1 MKKYLILIVLIG
13 SILING
19 CTGIGDAVSNAQR
32 LQWKLGT
39 VSGMSVSGVS
49 LTNVSNFSSIN
60 PLDLVKLTS
69 DVASGKLPAS
79 FTLNLLAKNPEG
91 DGGSKNSS
99 DVIKSVAWR
108 LLIDNA
114 ETISG
119 NVAGP
124 VTIPG
129 VGQTATIPVAINID
143 LMQFFKNQ
151 GLQNLVGLALG
162 IGGKSGS
169 ASRLSLKIQPTIDT
183 FLGPITYPGEITVI
197 DKEFRSK

>member
-1 MKKYLILIVLIG
+1 MKKYIFIIIVLSTIIYSG
-13 SILING
+13 CASIS
-19 CTGIGDAVSNAQR
+19 DAVSNAQR

-39 VSGMSVSGVS
+39 VSGMNLSGVDVS
-49 LTNVSNFSSIN
+49 KVSNLSSIN
-60 PLDLVKLTS
+60 ALDLIKLTS
-69 DVASGKLPAS
+69 AVGSGKLPVG
-79 FTLNLLAKNPEG
+79 FTLNLLAKNPAG

-114 ETISG
+114 ETITG

-124 VTIPG
+124 ITIPG
-129 VGQTATIPVAINID
+129 VGQTATIPVSINLD
-143 LMQFFKNQ
+143 LMQFFKNE
-151 GLQNLVGLALG
+151 GLSNLVGLALG

-169 ASRLSLKIQPTIDT
+169 PARLSLKIQPTIDT

>member
-1 MKKYLILIVLIG
+1 MKKYILLVVLIG
-13 SILING
+13 TIIFES

-32 LQWKLGT
+32 LQWKLGN
-39 VSGMSVSGVS
+39 VSGMNVSGVDISKVSS
-49 LTNVSNFSSIN
+49 LNSLN

-69 DVASGKLPAS
+69 AVASGKLPAS
-79 FTLNLLAKNPEG
+79 FTLNLLARNPEG
-91 DGGSKNSS
+91 EGGSKNST

-114 ETISG
+114 ETVSG

-124 VTIPG
+124 LTIPG
-129 VGQTATIPVAINID
+129 VGQTSTIPVGINID
-143 LMQFFKNQ
+143 LMQFFKNE
-151 GLQNLVGLALG
+151 GLSNLVGLALG

-169 ASRLSLKIQPTIDT
+169 PTRLSLKIQPTIDT
-183 FLGPITYPGEITVI
+183 FLGAITYPGEITVI